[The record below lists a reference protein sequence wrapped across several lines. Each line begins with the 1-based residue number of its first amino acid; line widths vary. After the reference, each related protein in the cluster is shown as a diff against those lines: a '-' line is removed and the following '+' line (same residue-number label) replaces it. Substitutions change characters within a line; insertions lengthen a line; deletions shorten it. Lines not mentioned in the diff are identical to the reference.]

1 MAKVPNPIDIHVGNR
16 VRIRRMMLSMSQEKV
31 GNALGISFQQV
42 QKYEKGTNRL
52 GASRLQH
59 LAQILQ
65 VPIAYFFEGAPQAR
79 ARSTQT
85 RQPADEFGAFVT
97 ELLSKPHGLA
107 MVMAF
112 AKIKSRKVQD
122 SIVQLAENIVT
133 MQME

>member
-85 RQPADEFGAFVT
+85 RQPADESGAFVT